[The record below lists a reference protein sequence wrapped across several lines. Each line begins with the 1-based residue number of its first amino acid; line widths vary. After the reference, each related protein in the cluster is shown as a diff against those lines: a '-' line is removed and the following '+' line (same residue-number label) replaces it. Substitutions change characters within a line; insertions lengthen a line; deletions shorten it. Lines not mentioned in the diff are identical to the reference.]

1 MLSLFD
7 FAEVGAAFAAFF
19 TLLFVLVR
27 RPHHIS
33 SGLYIVAALATLGLT
48 TAFIVIAHNDG
59 LSLWEQGTLNAFFS
73 VTFAAW
79 LLFLSAFA
87 RETPFSSPRSWS
99 WPVWAIIAA
108 LIVSAAVGFVWQ
120 FFDIISMP
128 GGPRVIIM
136 TRIGKY
142 ALALIVVAC
151 AFGLLQLEN
160 TFRASTGSIR
170 HALALP
176 AASFALLLALTLVS
190 ASLGLLYSYIK
201 FASVQ
206 SAAVLGI
213 VMMIFVSRFLVF
225 EEENRQRVVLSRQA
239 VYSSVGILLV
249 GGYLVLVAVAVQL
262 LTSLGGSPRVFFS
275 ALVAFVVVI
284 SFLGI
289 LLSSSVKARVRRLV
303 DRSLLGGKID
313 LPAELSSFAEDV
325 TAAVDK
331 NEMFSVT
338 ENVLREKCGL
348 REVAFALRG
357 HSRGEFKFHRS
368 DLGEMP
374 ALVETEDWLLRSAH
388 MTEVENLRMNAED
401 MDFIERQFLEKLAGR
416 FFVPL
421 IARQEFVGFVICASD
436 AHIAGDVR
444 LLVETISHQ
453 LALSLLSA
461 RQYEDLLEAKEMA
474 SFNKISSFVIHDVK
488 NLISMVSMILQNADK
503 KFEDPRF
510 QRTTVDTLK
519 SAQQRMKRMVN
530 RLTAPTAE
538 STFPI
543 SRCDLR
549 KAIVDLVEEMNLSSN
564 RKVELSV
571 DVPELSP
578 VRGHEERLRSILGNL
593 IINAIEAMPQG
604 GELRI
609 TADEEDEY
617 VAVRV
622 QDTGVGM
629 DEEFVREKL
638 FRPFQTSKSGGLGIG
653 LYQSKEVTE
662 QMEGKLLVASTPGK
676 GTTFTLKL
684 RKS

>member
-33 SGLYIVAALATLGLT
+33 SGLYIIASVATLGLT
-48 TAFIVIAHNDG
+48 TAFIVIAHRDG
-59 LSLWEQGTLNAFFS
+59 LNLWEQGTLNAFFS
-73 VTFAAW
+73 VAFAVW

-87 RETPFSSPRSWS
+87 RETPFSSPRNWS
-99 WPVWAIIAA
+99 WPVWVIMAA
-108 LIVSAAVGFVWQ
+108 LAVSAGVGFFWQ
-120 FFDIISMP
+120 FFDIISVP
-128 GGPRVIIM
+128 DGTRVIIM
-136 TRIGKY
+136 TSIGRY
-142 ALALIVVAC
+142 ALALIVIAC

-160 TFRASTGSIR
+160 TYRASTGSIR
-170 HALALP
+170 RALALP
-176 AASFALLLALTLVS
+176 AASFALLLALILVS
-190 ASLGLLYSYIK
+190 ASLGMLYSYIK
-201 FASVQ
+201 FVSVQ
-206 SAAVLGI
+206 TAAVVGI

-275 ALVAFVVVI
+275 ALVAFVVVV
-284 SFLGI
+284 SFVGI
-289 LLSSSVKARVRRLV
+289 LLSSSVKARVRRIV
-303 DRSLLGGKID
+303 DHSLLGGKID
-313 LPAELSSFAEDV
+313 LPAELSSFAEEV

-338 ENVLREKCGL
+338 EKVLREKCGL
-348 REVAFALRG
+348 QEVAFALRG
-357 HSRGEFKFHRS
+357 NNRGEFKFHKP
-368 DLGEMP
+368 DMGEIP
-374 ALVETEDWLLRSAH
+374 TLFETEDWLLRSAH
-388 MTEVENLRMNAED
+388 MTEVDHLRMNVED
-401 MDFIERQFLEKLAGR
+401 TSPEERTFLERQSGR

-421 IARQEFVGFVICASD
+421 IARQEFVGFVLCASEG
-436 AHIAGDVR
+436 HVAGDVR

-461 RQYEDLLEAKEMA
+461 RQYEDLVEAKEMA
-474 SFNKISSFVIHDVK
+474 SFHKISSFVIHDVK

-510 QRTTVDTLK
+510 QKTTVDTLK

-530 RLTAPTAE
+530 RLAAPTTDSA
-538 STFPI
+538 FPI
-543 SRCDLR
+543 SRCDIR
-549 KAIVDLVEEMNLSSN
+549 KAIVDLVEEMNLSAN
-564 RKVELSV
+564 RKIDLSL
-571 DVPELSP
+571 DIPELSL
-578 VRGHEERLRSILGNL
+578 VRGHEEKLRSILGNL
-593 IINAIEAMPQG
+593 VINAIEAMPQG

-609 TADEEDEY
+609 TADEENEY
-617 VAVRV
+617 VAVKV

>member
-33 SGLYIVAALATLGLT
+33 SGLYIVASVATLGLT
-48 TAFIVIAHNDG
+48 TAFVVIAHKDG
-59 LSLWEQGTLNAFFS
+59 LSIWEQGALNALFS
-73 VTFAAW
+73 VTFAVW

-108 LIVSAAVGFVWQ
+108 LAVSAGVGFFWQ
-120 FFDIISMP
+120 FFDIISVP
-128 GGPRVIIM
+128 DGTRVIVM

-142 ALALIVVAC
+142 ALALIVTAC
-151 AFGLLQLEN
+151 AFGLLQIEN
-160 TFRASTGSIR
+160 TYRASTGSIR
-170 HALALP
+170 RALGLP
-176 AASFALLLALTLVS
+176 AAAFALLLALILVS

-206 SAAVLGI
+206 SVALAGI

-275 ALVAFVVVI
+275 ALVAFVVVV
-284 SFLGI
+284 SFIGI
-289 LLSSSVKARVRRLV
+289 LLSSSVKARVRRIV

-313 LPAELSSFAEDV
+313 LPAELSTFAEDV
-325 TAAVDK
+325 TAVVDK
-331 NEMFSVT
+331 NEMFLVT
-338 ENVLREKCGL
+338 ERVLREKCGMSD
-348 REVAFALRG
+348 VAFALRG
-357 HSRGEFKFHRS
+357 HKRGEFKFHRS
-368 DLGEMP
+368 EMGEIP
-374 ALVETEDWLLRSAH
+374 ALIETEDWLLRSAH
-388 MTEVENLRMNAED
+388 TTEVDNLRMN
-401 MDFIERQFLEKLAGR
+401 IEGLSLDERTFLEKQSGHS
-416 FFVPL
+416 FVPL
-421 IARQEFVGFVICASD
+421 IARQEFVGFVICASEG
-436 AHIAGDVR
+436 HIAADVR

-461 RQYEDLLEAKEMA
+461 RQYEDLLEANEMA

-488 NLISMVSMILQNADK
+488 NLISMVSMILQNADT

-510 QRTTVDTLK
+510 QKSTVDTLK

-530 RLTAPTAE
+530 RLTAPTAD

-543 SRCDLR
+543 SRCDIS
-549 KAIVDLVEEMNLSSN
+549 KTIVGLVEEMNLSGN
-564 RKVELSV
+564 RKLDFSL
-571 DVPELSP
+571 DLPELSP
-578 VRGHEERLRSILGNL
+578 VRGHEEKLRSILGNL
-593 IINAIEAMPQG
+593 IINAIEAMPDG

-609 TADEEDEY
+609 TADEENEY
-617 VAVRV
+617 VAVKV
-622 QDTGVGM
+622 QDSGVGM
-629 DEEFVREKL
+629 DEEFVRERL

-653 LYQSKEVTE
+653 LYQSKEVAE
-662 QMEGKLLVASTPGK
+662 QMEGKLLVSSTPGK
-676 GTTFTLKL
+676 GTIFTLKL